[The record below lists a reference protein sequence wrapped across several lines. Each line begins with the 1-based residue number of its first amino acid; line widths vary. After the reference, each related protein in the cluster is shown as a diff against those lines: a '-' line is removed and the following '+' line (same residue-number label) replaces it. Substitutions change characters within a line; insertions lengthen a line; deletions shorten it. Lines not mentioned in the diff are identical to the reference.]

1 MNYVKIENDAVSKY
15 PYRLNDLKKDN
26 PYTSFPS
33 NALENSSVQSE
44 FGFETV
50 TPSDAPSKKG
60 YHAVE
65 ESPSKSGSSWI
76 QNWKLV
82 AKEAYDVTDDEVEE
96 VEKPVRDGHK
106 AVLGIP
112 ELVDGVWKQKWDLEK
127 LTWLEG
133 RIDEYGANA
142 HQIEFITEN
151 GLEAW
156 QAKVAEIKA
165 KYPKT

>member
-15 PYRLNDLKKDN
+15 PYGHYELKKDN
-26 PYTSFPS
+26 PNISFPAG
-33 NALENSSVQSE
+33 ALESSDIRSE
-44 FGFETV
+44 FNVELV
-50 TPSDAPSKKG
+50 TASDAPSKKG
-60 YHAVE
+60 YYAVE

-82 AKEAYDVTDDEVEE
+82 AKEAYDVTDNEVEE
-96 VEKPVRDGHK
+96 VEKPVQDGHK

-127 LTWLEG
+127 LTWLES
-133 RIDEYGANA
+133 RIEEYGANA

-156 QAKVAEIKA
+156 QAKVAAIKA

>member
-1 MNYVKIENDAVSKY
+1 MIYAKIENGAVSKY
-15 PYRLNDLKKDN
+15 PYGLRDLKKDN
-26 PYTSFPS
+26 PHSSFPE
-33 NALENSSVQSE
+33 NALENSAIRTANGLVL
-44 FGFETV
+44 V
-50 TPSDAPSKKG
+50 APSDAPSKKG
-60 YHAVE
+60 YYAVE

-82 AKEAYDVTDDEVEE
+82 AKDAYDVTDDEVEE
-96 VEKPVRDGHK
+96 VEKPVQDGHK

-127 LTWLEG
+127 LTWLES
-133 RIDEYGANA
+133 RIEEYGANA
-142 HQIEFITEN
+142 LQIEFITEN